1 MKQNKVNLA
10 FDEDGEEAPSEVA
23 ALTVGLKL
31 LEGEYKSESDFDKGM
46 RLFQKLTGQN
56 PLQLNDP
63 QVGLNAV
70 TNRKEYNDEA
80 DYKYNDDWD

>member
-1 MKQNKVNLA
+1 MNDKEICVNLA
-10 FDEDGEEAPSEVA
+10 FDEDGEESPSEVA

-31 LEGEYKSESDFDKGM
+31 LKGEYKSESDFDKGM

-63 QVGLNAV
+63 QDGIKAV
-70 TNRKEYNDEA
+70 TKRKGG
-80 DYKYNDDWD
+80 

>member
-31 LEGEYKSESDFDKGM
+31 LKGEYKSESDFDKGM
-46 RLFQKLTGQN
+46 RLFQKLTGQSISKI
-56 PLQLNDP
+56 NDP
-63 QVGLNAV
+63 EDGINAV
-70 TNRKEYNDEA
+70 TNRREK
-80 DYKYNDDWD
+80 